1 MRLSLIKLCIGKKK
15 CVHANGVDA
24 KAKSCRDPS
33 NCKFAHECPGCG
45 EEVPAKRRGAAHCS
59 KAKAGANK

>member
-24 KAKSCRDPS
+24 KAKTCRDPS
-33 NCKFAHECPGCG
+33 NCNFAHKCPGCG
-45 EEVPAKRRGAAHCS
+45 EDVPTKCKGAIFCA
-59 KAKAGANK
+59 KAKAEAKK